1 MLRILIGDDHPLFR
15 RGVRELLTD
24 ELAPVE
30 VGEAESGQQI
40 LCFVQKRQWDILVMD
55 VTMPGRCGP
64 ELLEDL
70 KRARPSLP
78 VLVVSTHPEQQFA
91 VRMFKA
97 GASGYLSKAS
107 AATELVEAI
116 KKILTGG
123 KYITG
128 SVGEQL
134 ASTIQGGT
142 EKLPHEHLSDR
153 EYQVLCMLAAG
164 RTLREIAD
172 QLYVSVNTVSTY
184 RSRILEKMNLKNNIE
199 LTHYA
204 IRHSL
209 VSL

>member
-97 GASGYLSKAS
+97 GASGY
-107 AATELVEAI
+107 
-116 KKILTGG
+116 
-123 KYITG
+123 
-128 SVGEQL
+128 
-134 ASTIQGGT
+134 
-142 EKLPHEHLSDR
+142 
-153 EYQVLCMLAAG
+153 
-164 RTLREIAD
+164 
-172 QLYVSVNTVSTY
+172 
-184 RSRILEKMNLKNNIE
+184 
-199 LTHYA
+199 
-204 IRHSL
+204 
-209 VSL
+209 

>member
-30 VGEAESGQQI
+30 VGEAESGQEI
-40 LCFVQKRQWDILVMD
+40 LRFVQKRQWDIVVMD

-70 KRARPSLP
+70 KRSWPSLP

-184 RSRILEKMNLKNNIE
+184 RSRILEKMHLKNNIE
-199 LTHYA
+199 LAHYA